1 MICKKERKKKD
12 SLSKSAKIMKYIPL
26 TPIVGGHVTGLKK
39 IIISKGHFG
48 MICLLDQWVDDM
60 SATSCECEVGRLT

>member
-48 MICLLDQWVDDM
+48 MICLLDQWVDV